1 MARASLNST
10 NPVQI
15 IKKRPFLFM
24 ASAVADFIPK
34 YPQQG
39 KLKKSSL
46 GDEWA
51 LELIKNRD
59 ILSSID
65 KSGIVTVG
73 FKPADG

>member
-1 MARASLNST
+1 MYEYLVDSIRPAKKGKMARASLNST

-46 GDEWA
+46 A
-51 LELIKNRD
+51 
-59 ILSSID
+59 S
-65 KSGIVTVG
+65 
-73 FKPADG
+73 